1 MHELSVIL
9 IIWGMCC
16 VELCYGKPINR
27 FWFRL
32 LSDTDPLC
40 WLSSVLRPPPHWLLH
55 HEKTWIHYRS
65 SSEFGHPSFP
75 SQPLPPAPFPS
86 QSYYRPDHTA
96 EIPPQPSVQTRTCQR
111 GNGTS
116 NRISKTLAL
125 FSGMPHNFT
134 ISLFVWQSVQI
145 KHPFF
150 PSLLFSLLPSL
161 LSPLCIVVLSK
172 KFAQT
177 YDPVALPFPFSMW
190 AHIHFLSSG
199 YSGKHFTA
207 SACLLLE
214 AQAKREDVSRE
225 TS

>member
-1 MHELSVIL
+1 MRKLGYIIDPHLNSGIPLSHHNL
-9 IIWGMCC
+9 SP
-16 VELCYGKPINR
+16 L
-27 FWFRL
+27 L
-32 LSDTDPLC
+32 LSHPRAITA
-40 WLSSVLRPPPHWLLH
+40 LR
-55 HEKTWIHYRS
+55 S
-65 SSEFGHPSFP
+65 
-75 SQPLPPAPFPS
+75 
-86 QSYYRPDHTA
+86 TA

-150 PSLLFSLLPSL
+150 PSLLFSLPPSL

-177 YDPVALPFPFSMW
+177 YDPVAVPFPFSMW